1 MVNFGMFHL
10 LDRTKTVGFDTA
22 MTCLLQQ
29 PWVVFSC
36 QIQTA
41 SDKQVRVS
49 TLQFATAAGEV
60 FIFDCLA
67 LGTQAIHEHGLA
79 WLLQSPTVKKI
90 MYSSSNTAAALWR
103 QLKVQID
110 GAVDLQVLTAVPHQ
124 WPALPAGPDRS
135 IADAISE
142 RNTQATP
149 TPPTGPLPI
158 NKSPMQLSTQ
168 SRIYPDSSQHVAR
181 KDVCHVRADASSQKS
196 GRRGH
201 ESPQAVLDLILDDLE
216 SDALSSPDDIVY
228 QFSRDSPGMRRSDS
242 LCPPRQARGR
252 CSSMGSMSLLDSM
265 QLMEVPILPEEDGS
279 VADEY
284 VDNKLDEGERF
295 NWLQR
300 PLSSDA
306 LDYAAAEAKTTLR
319 LYRQVTKDSN
329 AAASVIDTQSS
340 IQVPSDVCG
349 PASPYKQQQA
359 ERRKLLSEG
368 SSGKACPVPV
378 PSRQAAGSSTPDSK
392 ASAKHKK
399 NKIPGW
405 RMPCLS

>member
-1 MVNFGMFHL
+1 MFTGMSMSPEDRRILAQRFGMEHDEADWLLNEADTSGSSSEGSVSSENNLRPSSVGRFRVNSGRHSKLRAWAQASPSEALVLSVSVVLGVGKGRDCFQALASPGRYISLGTVSACFQTRRMVNFGMFHL

-41 SDKQVRVS
+41 SDK
-49 TLQFATAAGEV
+49 
-60 FIFDCLA
+60 
-67 LGTQAIHEHGLA
+67 
-79 WLLQSPTVKKI
+79 
-90 MYSSSNTAAALWR
+90 
-103 QLKVQID
+103 
-110 GAVDLQVLTAVPHQ
+110 Q

-228 QFSRDSPGMRRSDS
+228 QFSRDSPGMPHGSANS
-242 LCPPRQARGR
+242 SRGR
-252 CSSMGSMSLLDSM
+252 
-265 QLMEVPILPEEDGS
+265 
-279 VADEY
+279 
-284 VDNKLDEGERF
+284 R
-295 NWLQR
+295 
-300 PLSSDA
+300 
-306 LDYAAAEAKTTLR
+306 
-319 LYRQVTKDSN
+319 
-329 AAASVIDTQSS
+329 
-340 IQVPSDVCG
+340 
-349 PASPYKQQQA
+349 
-359 ERRKLLSEG
+359 
-368 SSGKACPVPV
+368 
-378 PSRQAAGSSTPDSK
+378 
-392 ASAKHKK
+392 
-399 NKIPGW
+399 
-405 RMPCLS
+405 